1 MFSESGA
8 VGGMR
13 TKYLEKTVPVPPYP
27 PQIPHALASNHT
39 KALMVGS

>member
-1 MFSESGA
+1 MLSENGA

-13 TKYLEKTVPVPPYP
+13 TEYSEKTIPVPPYP
-27 PQIPHALASNHT
+27 PKIPHELTVDHT